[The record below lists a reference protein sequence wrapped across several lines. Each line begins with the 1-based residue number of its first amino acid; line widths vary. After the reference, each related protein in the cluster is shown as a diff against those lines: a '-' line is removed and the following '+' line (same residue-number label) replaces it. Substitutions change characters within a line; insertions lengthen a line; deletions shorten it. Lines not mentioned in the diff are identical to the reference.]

1 MDDEQAT
8 EAIDKKEVD
17 TQTHLLIEKVKERK
31 ELSKEAVA
39 MLLDDDTDRY

>member
-17 TQTHLLIEKVKERK
+17 IQTHLLIEKVKK
-31 ELSKEAVA
+31 TKKLSKEVVA
-39 MLLDDDTDRY
+39 MLMEDDADRY

>member
-17 TQTHLLIEKVKERK
+17 TQTHLLIEKVKETK
-31 ELSKEAVA
+31 KLSKEVVA
-39 MLLDDDTDRY
+39 MLLEDDADRY

>member
-17 TQTHLLIEKVKERK
+17 TQTHLLIQKVKERK
-31 ELSKEAVA
+31 ELSKEVVD
-39 MLLDDDTDRY
+39 MLLEDDADRY

>member
-8 EAIDKKEVD
+8 EVDKKEVD

-31 ELSKEAVA
+31 ELSKEVVA
-39 MLLDDDTDRY
+39 MLLDDDADRY